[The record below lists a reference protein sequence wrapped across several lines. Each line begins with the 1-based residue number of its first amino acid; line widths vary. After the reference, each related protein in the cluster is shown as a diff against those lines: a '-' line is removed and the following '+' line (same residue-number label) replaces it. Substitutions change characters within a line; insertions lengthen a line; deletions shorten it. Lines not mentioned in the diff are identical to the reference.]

1 MTKQT
6 AARIFSDPLWNAVA
20 FRHQELNGDK
30 DNMRCTETNFLEI
43 MDAIKDAFINASPE
57 DKDIW
62 SSSIDGMLDDL
73 LRSDFFGTEGQGD
86 PRGDRRN

>member
-1 MTKQT
+1 MGTRKVYD
-6 AARIFSDPLWNAVA
+6 DPLWNAVA

-30 DNMRCTETNFLEI
+30 ANMRCTETNFLEI
-43 MDAIKDAFINASPE
+43 MDAIKDAFNNANSE
-57 DKDIW
+57 DKEVW

-86 PRGDRRN
+86 PRGDRRNAF

>member
-1 MTKQT
+1 MT
-6 AARIFSDPLWNAVA
+6 RIFSDPLWNAVA

-30 DNMRCTETNFLEI
+30 ANMRCTETNFLEI
-43 MDAIKDAFINASPE
+43 MDAIKDAFNNANSE
-57 DKDIW
+57 DKEVW

-86 PRGDRRN
+86 PRGDHRS